1 MLRILCLVLAFALA
15 GCSRLDLADFDQ
27 ATPRLELEQYFD
39 GRLKAYGQFQD
50 RFGQVKRRF
59 VVDIDGQWDGSTL
72 TLNEDFVYDD
82 GERETRVWTLQRTAD
97 GGWEGRAGGVVGTAT
112 GRGAGNA
119 FNWQY
124 DFDLATDDGTLRL
137 HFNDWL
143 FLQEDGVLLNRAY
156 VSKFGI
162 NVGEVLISFFR
173 QPTEAAARTP

>member
-1 MLRILCLVLAFALA
+1 MPRALLLLLAVSLA
-15 GCSRLDLADFDQ
+15 GCSRLDLADFNQ
-27 ATPRLELEQYFD
+27 ATPKLELEQYFV
-39 GRLKAYGQFQD
+39 GQLKAHGQFQD

-59 VVDIDGQWDGSTL
+59 VVDIDGHWDGSTL
-72 TLNEDFVYDD
+72 TLNEAFVYDD
-82 GERETRVWTLQRTAD
+82 GEHEQRVWTLLRTAD
-97 GGWEGRAGGVVGTAT
+97 GGWTGRAGGVVGTAQ

-124 DFDLATDDGTLRL
+124 DFDLATDDGTVRL

-162 NVGEVLISFFR
+162 NVGEVLISFAR
-173 QPTEAAARTP
+173 QPTASAPP